1 MKELL
6 EHIAYCIEY
15 GKINIQSPFPPD
27 MKGKKGADEYT
38 KEALDAGV
46 SPHKVLTEGLMAGMD
61 KVGKKFR
68 ENKVFVPQVLMS
80 AKAMNTAMEHLMP
93 FFTSGDITPKGTF
106 IIGTVFGDLHDIGKN
121 LVAMMLKGNGW
132 KVIDLGMDVAAD
144 KFLDTL
150 NAYPDA
156 VVGLSALLTTTMSN
170 MQQIVERI
178 REEKPSTLIAIGGAP
193 VTKEFCDKIGADMYA
208 PDPQGLLEELET
220 AC

>member
-6 EHIAYCIEY
+6 DHIAYCIEY
-15 GKINIQSPFPPD
+15 GKIDIQSPFPPD

-46 SPHKVLTEGLMAGMD
+46 SPHKVLTDGLMAGMD

-93 FFTSGDITPKGTF
+93 FFSSGDITPRGTF

-150 NAYPDA
+150 HAHPDA

-178 REEKPSTLIAIGGAP
+178 REEKPSTLIAVGGAP

>member
-46 SPHKVLTEGLMAGMD
+46 SPHTVLTEGLMVGMD

-150 NAYPDA
+150 HAHPDA